1 MTLQN
6 FHAIETEA
14 AYRRAEWHRA
24 VTTATQA
31 DQARQA
37 TNALKRKPRLLRFL
51 ANLGLRPGPN
61 ITPTFSPG
69 RSGERTV
76 PIIEGC

>member
-1 MTLQN
+1 MQN

-14 AYRRAEWHRA
+14 AHRRAEWHRA

-51 ANLGLRPGPN
+51 ASLGRRPGLN
-61 ITPTFSPG
+61 VTTTVSPG
-69 RSGERTV
+69 NIGEQPMPV
-76 PIIEGC
+76 VEGC